1 MFKIQP
7 KSATFKSGVAFHEY
21 DEQGRRVRHVIDMEF
36 KRLTQKQYQAAI
48 DAYQFPKD
56 EDGNPIKLDPEESL
70 DIQARQVA
78 ELIAGW
84 KIAGPDDQPFAFS
97 HDNIKLM
104 LDSYPGLMLAIVQTA
119 GAGFT
124 GEARK
129 N

>member
-7 KSATFKSGVAFHEY
+7 KSATFKAGVVFHEY

-56 EDGNPIKLDPEESL
+56 EDGNAIKLDPEESL

-78 ELIAGW
+78 ELINNW
-84 KIAGPDDQPFAFS
+84 KIEGQDGNPFEFG